1 MGTFGAQSHDEE
13 LQRRLWPVSEQLTGV
28 SFAIRR
34 ADNGRVR
41 SVEEHQRVVA
51 ELIRPRPAATAALA
65 EAQGLVLADDVV
77 ARLALPVFDNSA
89 MDGYA
94 VRAEDTSG
102 ATPENP
108 VVLEV
113 AEDIPAGRTD
123 ELTLQPN
130 TAHRIMT
137 GAPLPAGATA
147 VVPVEDTDGG
157 VDVVSIRAP
166 REAGKHIRRA
176 GEDVAPGTTVLRRGQ
191 VVTPAVLGLAAA
203 LGMAELPVLPRQRV
217 LVISTGSELVA
228 PGNPLRPGQ
237 IYESNSI
244 MLAGA
249 VRDAGADVIEAATA
263 EDDVAQFSSL
273 IHKHAGEAD
282 LIITSGGVSAG
293 AYEVVK
299 DAFGREGDQ
308 GVEFVKVAMQ
318 PGMPQG
324 IGRVAGATIVTLP
337 GNPVSA
343 LVSFEVFIRP
353 ALRKAMGM
361 PDPERPHRAAV
372 LTESLTSPRGKR
384 QFRRAVLDRAAGTVT
399 SYGPPASHH
408 LRWLASANALLDI
421 PEDVVEVSEGTELQ
435 VWDLA

>member
-1 MGTFGAQSHDEE
+1 MVP
-13 LQRRLWPVSEQLTGV
+13 L
-28 SFAIRR
+28 
-34 ADNGRVR
+34 AD
-41 SVEEHQRVVA
+41 
-51 ELIRPRPAATAALA
+51 
-65 EAQGLVLADDVV
+65 AQGLVLADDVV

-102 ATPENP
+102 ATPEHP
-108 VVLEV
+108 VVLPV

-123 ELTLQPN
+123 ELTLQPG

-137 GAPLPAGATA
+137 GAPVPAGTTA
-147 VVPVEDTDGG
+147 IVPVEDTDGG
-157 VDVVSIRAP
+157 LESGGDSVAIKQP

-203 LGMAELPVLPRQRV
+203 LGSAELPVIPRQRV
-217 LVISTGSELVA
+217 LVISTGSELVT
-228 PGNPLRPGQ
+228 PGTALRPGQ

-249 VRDAGADVIEAATA
+249 VRDAGAEVVAVETA
-263 EDDVAQFSSL
+263 DDDVAQFTAILDRYAAES
-273 IHKHAGEAD
+273 D

-299 DAFGREGDQ
+299 DAFGREGNQ

-324 IGRVAGATIVTLP
+324 VGRVAGTTIVTLP

-353 ALRKAMGM
+353 ALRMAMGL
-361 PDPERPHRAAV
+361 PDPQRPQRPAV

-384 QFRRAVLDRAAGTVT
+384 QFRRAILDGDAGTVI

-408 LRWLASANALLDI
+408 LRWLASANGLLDI
-421 PEDVVEVSEGTELQ
+421 PEDVVEVSAGTRLQ
-435 VWDLA
+435 VWDLS

>member
-1 MGTFGAQSHDEE
+1 M
-13 LQRRLWPVSEQLTGV
+13 
-28 SFAIRR
+28 
-34 ADNGRVR
+34 R
-41 SVEEHQRVVA
+41 SVAEHQRVVT
-51 ELIRPRPAATAALA
+51 ELIRARPPVAVPLT
-65 EAQGLVLADDVV
+65 EAQGLALAEDVV
-77 ARLALPVFDNSA
+77 AQLALPVFDNSA

-102 ATPENP
+102 ATPEQP
-108 VVLEV
+108 VMLPV

-123 ELTLQPN
+123 GLTLRPG

-157 VDVVSIRAP
+157 VDVVAIRAP
-166 REAGKHIRRA
+166 RDAGRHIRRA
-176 GEDVAPGTTVLRRGQ
+176 GEDVSPGTTVLRRGQ

-203 LGMAELPVLPRQRV
+203 LGIAELPVIPRQRV
-217 LVISTGSELVA
+217 LVISTGSELVT
-228 PGNPLRPGQ
+228 PGTALLPGQ

-249 VRDAGADVIEAATA
+249 VRDAGADLVGVATA
-263 EDDVAQFSSL
+263 EDEVAQFSS
-273 IHKHAGEAD
+273 IIDRYAGDAD

-324 IGRVAGATIVTLP
+324 VGRVGGATIVTLP

-353 ALRKAMGM
+353 ALRRAMGL
-361 PDPERPHRAAV
+361 PDPDRPHRTAV
-372 LTESLTSPRGKR
+372 LAESLTSPRGKR
-384 QFRRAVLDRAAGTVT
+384 QFRRAVLNDDASTVT

-408 LRWLASANALLDI
+408 LRWLASANGLLDI
-421 PEDVVEVSEGTELQ
+421 PEDVVEVPEGTQLQ
-435 VWDLA
+435 VWDLR